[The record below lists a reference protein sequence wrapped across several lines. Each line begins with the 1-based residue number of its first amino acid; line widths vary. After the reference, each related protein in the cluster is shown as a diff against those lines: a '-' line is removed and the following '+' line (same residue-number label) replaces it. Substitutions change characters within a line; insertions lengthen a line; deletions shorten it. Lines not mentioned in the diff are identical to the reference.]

1 MVRSQLVL
9 ASGLCTFTGMAL
21 AGITS
26 AGAQVVYADEG
37 AYTVPPA
44 YVAPAVPP
52 DYYVA
57 PQGYYYMAP
66 QGYVAAV
73 PTYTAPATPLAVV
86 PVAPPAYAA
95 VPPYVER
102 VVPPITPRER
112 ATRRVI
118 ERRPAYPRDD
128 YGYVTYDEW

>member
-1 MVRSQLVL
+1 MVRSQFVL
-9 ASGLCTFTGMAL
+9 ASGLCMFTGMTL

-26 AGAQVVYADEG
+26 ASAQVVYIDEG
-37 AYTVPPA
+37 AYAVPPA

-52 DYYVA
+52 AYYV
-57 PQGYYYMAP
+57 AP

-73 PTYTAPATPLAVV
+73 PTYTAPAAPLAVV

-102 VVPPITPRER
+102 VVPSITPRER
-112 ATRRVI
+112 VTRRVI